1 MKKKEMYLAPESEV
15 IFLRLEN
22 SLLNN
27 MSEKNPLD
35 PNDFD

>member
-1 MKKKEMYLAPESEV
+1 MYLVPESEV
-15 IFLRLEN
+15 IFLRLEK

-27 MSEKNPLD
+27 MSEKNALD